1 MASYHCFIQARYSSK
16 RLRGKVL
23 KKFGKLTLLEILVKR
38 LSQSNQLKKIVILT
52 SKSKDDKKIINFCK
66 KKNINYFAGPLK
78 NVFFR
83 FKLAIKKYK
92 PNRIIRISG
101 DSPLIDWLLIDEMIA
116 LSKKHTKYDII
127 SNVKKRTFPKG
138 QSIEILKPEIFNL
151 QNDLLSKYEKEH
163 VTKYFYKK
171 KYKVY
176 NLEVVKKFNKYNLSV
191 DTSKD
196 YISISSLINKKGIYA
211 TWKNYVKEL

>member
-101 DSPLIDWLLIDEMIA
+101 DSPLIDWRLRDEMID

-163 VTKYFYKK
+163 VTKYFYDNSSKFIIKNFIFNGKNKFMKLSIDTKK
-171 KYKVY
+171 DLKD
-176 NLEVVKKFNKYNLSV
+176 LLKKFNKKKFKNF
-191 DTSKD
+191 
-196 YISISSLINKKGIYA
+196 SIKL
-211 TWKNYVKEL
+211 

>member
-1 MASYHCFIQARYSSK
+1 MTSYHCYIQARYSSK

-23 KKFGKLTLLEILVKR
+23 KKFGKLTLLETLVKR

-101 DSPLIDWLLIDEMIA
+101 DSPLIDWRLLDKMIA

-176 NLEVVKKFNKYNLSV
+176 NLEIVKKFNKYNLCV
-191 DTSKD
+191 DNHQD
-196 YISISSLINKKGIYA
+196 YISILNLINKKGIYA

>member
-92 PNRIIRISG
+92 PNCIINTAAMTNVDQCEG
-101 DSPLIDWLLIDEMIA
+101 DKFGAENLVRR
-116 LSKKHTKYDII
+116 K
-127 SNVKKRTFPKG
+127 
-138 QSIEILKPEIFNL
+138 IFVHRKLCPPN
-151 QNDLLSKYEKEH
+151 
-163 VTKYFYKK
+163 FYPIK
-171 KYKVY
+171 
-176 NLEVVKKFNKYNLSV
+176 
-191 DTSKD
+191 
-196 YISISSLINKKGIYA
+196 
-211 TWKNYVKEL
+211 